1 MQTSDY
7 RKQVTE
13 RLIGMLESGTAPWQK
28 PWDAGIAAM
37 NRPHNFN
44 GRPYHGVNAL
54 MLWCTAIDKG
64 YEDPRWL
71 TFNQIKKLGG
81 HVNKGEKAQVV
92 EYWQWTKDVENP
104 ETGEKETVELD
115 HPRVYR
121 AAVFNADQC
130 SGLPPL
136 ERPVQQWTPHER
148 ADRIVA
154 ANGVQVTHNSDQG
167 AFYSPGG
174 DYICLPPKESF
185 ATEDAY
191 YSTLLHEV
199 GHSTGHPTRLN
210 RDFGGSFGTESYA
223 KEELRAEL
231 ASTFLCG
238 ELGIATSGSDEQH
251 AAYVKSWVRALKDDY
266 NEIFRAAADAEKICN
281 YLYEREAEYLKEQEQ
296 GLIHEAQAQPEAVV
310 DGVDETVLRRMT
322 PENYVDGKVVE
333 KMPDAINDD
342 FERAYKLRM
351 ADVAIE
357 KKVRDEEGNLTPLK
371 TDFVGK
377 SYIHGEAVV
386 WAGDPE
392 IRGLYMGDA
401 KHIIDEH
408 TYDTSKGS
416 LRLISHNE
424 HLIALLVPNNFEC
437 TLQDAI
443 REGRFTHEDFQ
454 EFNKIYDDFLK
465 KFKKDSEI
473 TFAGEVYTPEL
484 YKKVFENSIN
494 QQNVIVKEA
503 DKMAEEKSAM
513 ESFEGKPATDAQKAY
528 AMALGIR
535 FKDEITK
542 DDLAKRIS
550 KRLEINK
557 KLAESLSKPATQ
569 EQLDTLKENNIE
581 IKDGMTIGD
590 ASKLISKLPV
600 TPEQLVY
607 MDRIKLDYD
616 KDITRG
622 EAEKLITSR
631 MNYLEKAY
639 ALPATEKQVALLDK
653 RGIEHSEN
661 VTVGEF
667 KEKMYFAKPTEKQLK
682 YLDFHKIEYD
692 KEKICYGK
700 ADTLIDTNK
709 KYIEMRKN
717 LPATDKQINFLKEN
731 NIEYPENITAGQASK
746 MIDEHLTASQNS
758 NELTAKQKAFLEK
771 RGLPTDI
778 DKKEAN
784 QIIGRTV
791 NLEKIQN
798 YTAPDGKANI
808 YDEYRGLAKKQ
819 MESGKE
825 IDDKK
830 IAAELLKSG
839 HTEKMVQKAIFTCSP
854 ANDYNHSLKMVKAAA
869 KMPTVAKKMKENEAN
884 RGR

>member
-71 TFNQIKKLGG
+71 TFNQIKNLGG

-136 ERPVQQWTPHER
+136 ERPVQQWTSHER

-154 ANGVQVTHNSDQG
+154 ANGVQITHNSDQG

-238 ELGIATSGSDEQH
+238 ELGIATTGSDEQH

-281 YLYEREAEYLKEQEQ
+281 YLYDREKEYLKQK
-296 GLIHEAQAQPEAVV
+296 EAGIAVNSDVIKAEGIEPEGVLPDAV
-310 DGVDETVLRRMT
+310 LSRMT
-322 PENYVDGKVVE
+322 PEEFAEKDGD
-333 KMPDAINDD
+333 KMPDVENQLPREVVIVQMAQNAPMRGKVAFYINDKTYIGDKEYYGSNGLYDNSDNTLEYVSSNDHMFHFIVGREFAYSAESLLKREELDLKD
-342 FERAYKLRM
+342 FEEYQ
-351 ADVAIE
+351 E
-357 KKVRDEEGNLTPLK
+357 LK
-371 TDFVGK
+371 TNGVLAKYENIRYGDVSFEGK
-377 SYIHGEAVV
+377 
-386 WAGDPE
+386 PF
-392 IRGLYMGDA
+392 
-401 KHIIDEH
+401 DEVMVQIQ
-408 TYDTSKGS
+408 K
-416 LRLISHNE
+416 E
-424 HLIALLVPNNFEC
+424 
-437 TLQDAI
+437 
-443 REGRFTHEDFQ
+443 
-454 EFNKIYDDFLK
+454 NKMSD
-465 KFKKDSEI
+465 
-473 TFAGEVYTPEL
+473 
-484 YKKVFENSIN
+484 
-494 QQNVIVKEA
+494 KESS
-503 DKMAEEKSAM
+503 KMAEEKSVMDNFDA
-513 ESFEGKPATDAQKAY
+513 KPATDAQKAY

-557 KLAESLSKPATQ
+557 KLADSLSKPATQ

-731 NIEYPENITAGQASK
+731 NIEDPENITAGQASK

-839 HTEKMVQKAIFTCSP
+839 HTEQMVQKAIFTCSP

>member
-71 TFNQIKKLGG
+71 TFNQIKNLGG

-136 ERPVQQWTPHER
+136 ERPVQQWTSHER

-154 ANGVQVTHNSDQG
+154 ANGVQITHNSDQG

-238 ELGIATSGSDEQH
+238 ELGIATTGSDEQH

-281 YLYEREAEYLKEQEQ
+281 YLYDREKEYLKQK
-296 GLIHEAQAQPEAVV
+296 EAGIAVNSDVIKAEGIEPEGVLPDAV
-310 DGVDETVLRRMT
+310 LSRMT
-322 PENYVDGKVVE
+322 PEEFAEKDGD
-333 KMPDAINDD
+333 KMPDVENQLPREVVIVQMAQNAPMRGKVAFYINDKTYIGDKEYYGSNGLYDNSDNTLEYVSSNDHMFHFIVGREFAYSAESLLKREELDLKD
-342 FERAYKLRM
+342 FEEYQ
-351 ADVAIE
+351 E
-357 KKVRDEEGNLTPLK
+357 LK
-371 TDFVGK
+371 TNGVLAKYENIRYGDVSFEGK
-377 SYIHGEAVV
+377 
-386 WAGDPE
+386 PF
-392 IRGLYMGDA
+392 
-401 KHIIDEH
+401 DEVMVQIQ
-408 TYDTSKGS
+408 K
-416 LRLISHNE
+416 E
-424 HLIALLVPNNFEC
+424 
-437 TLQDAI
+437 
-443 REGRFTHEDFQ
+443 
-454 EFNKIYDDFLK
+454 NKMSD
-465 KFKKDSEI
+465 
-473 TFAGEVYTPEL
+473 
-484 YKKVFENSIN
+484 
-494 QQNVIVKEA
+494 KESS
-503 DKMAEEKSAM
+503 KMAEEKSVMDNFDA
-513 ESFEGKPATDAQKAY
+513 KPATDAQKAY

>member
-1 MQTSDY
+1 MTVLNVERMLPVQTSEY

-37 NRPHNFN
+37 NRPHNYN

-71 TFNQIKKLGG
+71 TFNQIKNLGG

-92 EYWQWTKDVENP
+92 EYWQWTKDIENP

-136 ERPVQQWTPHER
+136 ERPVQQWAPHER

-167 AFYSPGG
+167 AFYSPSG

-210 RDFGGSFGTESYA
+210 REFGGPFGSEGYA

-238 ELGIATSGSDEQH
+238 ELGIATTGSDEQH

-281 YLYEREAEYLKEQEQ
+281 YLYDREAEYLKAQEQ
-296 GLIHEAQAQPEAVV
+296 GLIPEAQAQPEPAVN
-310 DGVDETVLRRMT
+310 GAGETVLRRMT
-322 PENYVDGKVVE
+322 PEEYAQAKGGDDVPYKTAAVDENYDYPYRELYREKNILMDFREYILENDFDKFADRQDLAYLDERASELGFFWNSGKVS
-333 KMPDAINDD
+333 DLLDD
-342 FERAYKLRM
+342 IESKIKKIQDELDVPATKEQLALLDKTGRYYPKNITAGE
-351 ADVAIE
+351 ADVQLFVNESFNDKVPI
-357 KKVRDEEGNLTPLK
+357 KKEQTWKKSEEVN
-371 TDFVGK
+371 
-377 SYIHGEAVV
+377 
-386 WAGDPE
+386 
-392 IRGLYMGDA
+392 
-401 KHIIDEH
+401 
-408 TYDTSKGS
+408 
-416 LRLISHNE
+416 
-424 HLIALLVPNNFEC
+424 
-437 TLQDAI
+437 
-443 REGRFTHEDFQ
+443 
-454 EFNKIYDDFLK
+454 
-465 KFKKDSEI
+465 
-473 TFAGEVYTPEL
+473 
-484 YKKVFENSIN
+484 
-494 QQNVIVKEA
+494 
-503 DKMAEEKSAM
+503 KMAEEKSAM

-542 DDLAKRIS
+542 DDLAKHIS

-746 MIDEHLTASQNS
+746 MIDEHLTASQSS